1 METDLSKC
9 LHRRLEG
16 WRWRRITQC
25 CRCVLVDADR
35 CLLRS
40 SLDLLFPMRPQA
52 ELVILLVQGLLLNTN
67 TRTCSA
73 QLSSLHL

>member
-9 LHRRLEG
+9 LRRRLEG
-16 WRWRRITQC
+16 WKWRRTTQC
-25 CRCVLVDADR
+25 YRCVLVDVVH

-40 SLDLLFPMRPQA
+40 SLDLLFPMHPQA

-73 QLSSLHL
+73 QLSSLRL